1 MYLFALAPET
11 SDFLT
16 VWGFIVGVVGLVV
29 GVAGFWIAIV
39 QIREARK
46 EARKGKEAAEAA
58 RDAANKTLTESKE
71 AFERFVAAHAGR
83 LLSELQAVV
92 TDSDWKLAEL
102 RARDLAEILA
112 TLPSTGS
119 AATDGNMMELV
130 SRLREFGHTF
140 SEMTGKK
147 TAKLPPKLLRDKW
160 IPLLLLLHA
169 RLDQLR
175 APFREMSHGQ
185 IGSDNPVAEIPRT
198 RAGTAGADEAQSGEL
213 G

>member
-1 MYLFALAPET
+1 MHLFALAPEA

-46 EARKGKEAAEAA
+46 EAKKGKEAAEAA

-83 LLSELQAVV
+83 LLSELQTVV
-92 TDSDWKLAEL
+92 TGSDWKLAEL

-140 SEMTGKK
+140 SEMIGKK
-147 TAKLPPKLLRDKW
+147 AAKLPTETFER
-160 IPLLLLLHA
+160 
-169 RLDQLR
+169 
-175 APFREMSHGQ
+175 
-185 IGSDNPVAEIPRT
+185 
-198 RAGTAGADEAQSGEL
+198 
-213 G
+213 